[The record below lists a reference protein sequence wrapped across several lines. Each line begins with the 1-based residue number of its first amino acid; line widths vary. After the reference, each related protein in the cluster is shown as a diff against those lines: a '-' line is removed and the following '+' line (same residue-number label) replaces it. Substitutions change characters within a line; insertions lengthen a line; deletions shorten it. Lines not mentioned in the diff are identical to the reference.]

1 MEEKEE
7 KSIKAEITE
16 IKKAVTWLS
25 RTSADRIRKIEGE
38 IQKQSKRVSDKMSKH
53 IEVIESERCKQMKQV
68 KYIGVEFDPVSV
80 KKGEDEVNAALKA
93 GFEPIRDFETAK
105 GIVMVLGM
113 WGDRNVQTRTRTET
127 RL

>member
-25 RTSADRIRKIEGE
+25 RTSADRIRKIEDK

-68 KYIGVEFDPVSV
+68 KYIGVEFDPISV
-80 KKGEDEVNAALKA
+80 KKGEAEVNAALKA